1 MTSGMERA
9 DPGVACAGRRRW
21 AAVGRSAQSDAA
33 TAGLEAARAALDGH
47 DDDPGLLLVFASG
60 AYDLP
65 LLIEAIAEV
74 SVGVPLV
81 GCTSAGEIA
90 ADGPT
95 QRSVVVLAL
104 GGDGLAFSV
113 AAVTGVA
120 PRDAG
125 ARVAACVGDVA
136 ERPHRVLMLLA
147 DGPSAIHADI
157 VRGAY
162 SVSGAGVP
170 LVGGIAGHPRF
181 GPNVEHSVVYGG
193 SVLHDA
199 VVGVAIGSDAPL
211 GIGVRHGWR
220 ESGEPLLVTRAEP
233 GRVLELDGRP
243 AGEVYRE
250 LLGGGDRPDAVV
262 LGHPLGMQQRVGEA
276 HIRSVARDDDGALRC
291 AAPAGALVWLM
302 RAEVGSV
309 LDAADGACADAV
321 GALDGAPPTALLT
334 FGCAAR
340 FQFLG
345 GLDGRAC
352 EEITAAARHA
362 GDGVFAGLYTHGEIA
377 RTRGIT
383 GYHHQTFVAL
393 AVG

>member
-9 DPGVACAGRRRW
+9 DPGVARAGRRRW
-21 AAVGRSAQSDAA
+21 AAVGRSAHPDAA
-33 TAGLEAARAALDGH
+33 MAGLEAARAALDGT
-47 DDDPGLLLVFASG
+47 DDPGLLLVFASG
-60 AYDLP
+60 AYDVP
-65 LLIEAIAEV
+65 LLIEAIAEI

-81 GCTSAGEIA
+81 GCTSAAEIG

-95 QRSVVVLAL
+95 QRSVVVVAL

-113 AAVTGVA
+113 AAVTGAA

-136 ERPHRVLMLLA
+136 DRSHRVLMLLA

-162 SVSGAGVP
+162 SVCGAGVP
-170 LVGGIAGHPRF
+170 LVGGIAGHPQYGR
-181 GPNVEHSVVYGG
+181 GHETAVVYGG
-193 SVLHDA
+193 TVLRDA
-199 VVGVAIGSDAPL
+199 VVAIAIGSDAPL

-220 ESGEPLLVTRAEP
+220 ESGEPMLVTRAEP

-243 AGEVYRE
+243 AAEVYRD
-250 LLGGGDRPDAVV
+250 LLGGGDEPDAVV

-276 HIRSVARDDDGALRC
+276 HIRSVTLGDDGALRC

-302 RAEVGSV
+302 RAEPESV
-309 LDAADGACADAV
+309 LEAADGACADAV
-321 GALDGAPPTALLT
+321 GALDGAAPQALLT

-345 GLDGRAC
+345 GLDGQAGDEVARV
-352 EEITAAARHA
+352 TRHA
-362 GDGVFAGLYTHGEIA
+362 ADGVVAGLYTHGEIA

-393 AVG
+393 AVA